1 MASILDIKFSNEV
14 IQILIENAEAIFPS
28 PESSPEL
35 GGRWTRLDL
44 LASTPEEGDNP
55 DGREAK
61 ERPADSEA
69 NHVTSSP
76 SSHPPPSASCGRKKA
91 SHALRSTVNGLSP
104 VEESC
109 SDIAVVE
116 RSVTTSGA
124 PSGENLNQST
134 RSGVLVSSG
143 ESSKAFSS
151 GFSDLSVNSL
161 PDMSL
166 LLRNAASS
174 SSERPRSKSHQ
185 HDSPPRVLTLKS
197 PALQQQLS
205 QAAIQVNPGV
215 VGLKGCS
222 LTGGNVRTYRFSF
235 MYECIFLL
243 LLIVPFLLTKQKTSE
258 NPDL

>member
-44 LASTPEEGDNP
+44 ATPEEGDSP

-61 ERPADSEA
+61 ERLAESEA
-69 NHVTSSP
+69 NHVITSP
-76 SSHPPPSASCGRKKA
+76 SSHPPPSASCGRRKA
-91 SHALRSTVNGLSP
+91 SHALRSTLNGLSP

-109 SDIAVVE
+109 SDIVVVE

-134 RSGVLVSSG
+134 RNGVLVSSG

-174 SSERPRSKSHQ
+174 SAERPRSKSHQ

-205 QAAIQVNPGV
+205 QAALQVSSPSPV
-215 VGLKGCS
+215 
-222 LTGGNVRTYRFSF
+222 
-235 MYECIFLL
+235 
-243 LLIVPFLLTKQKTSE
+243 
-258 NPDL
+258 

>member
-1 MASILDIKFSNEV
+1 VASILDIKFSNEV

-44 LASTPEEGDNP
+44 IASTPEEGDSP

-61 ERPADSEA
+61 ERPAESEA
-69 NHVTSSP
+69 NHVTTSL
-76 SSHPPPSASCGRKKA
+76 SSHPPPSASCSRRKA
-91 SHALRSTVNGLSP
+91 SHALRSTLNGLSP

-109 SDIAVVE
+109 SDIV
-116 RSVTTSGA
+116 VTTSGA

-174 SSERPRSKSHQ
+174 SAERPRSKSHQ

-205 QAAIQVNPGV
+205 QAAIQVSSPSPV
-215 VGLKGCS
+215 
-222 LTGGNVRTYRFSF
+222 
-235 MYECIFLL
+235 
-243 LLIVPFLLTKQKTSE
+243 
-258 NPDL
+258 

>member
-1 MASILDIKFSNEV
+1 LTIFHGGVSPTFRPKEETVASILDIKFSNEV

-44 LASTPEEGDNP
+44 ASTPEEGDSP

-61 ERPADSEA
+61 ERLADSEA
-69 NHVTSSP
+69 NHVTSP
-76 SSHPPPSASCGRKKA
+76 SSHPPPSASSGRRKA
-91 SHALRSTVNGLSP
+91 SHALRSTLNGLSP

-109 SDIAVVE
+109 SDIVVVE

-143 ESSKAFSS
+143 ESSNKPFSS

-174 SSERPRSKSHQ
+174 STAERPRSKSHQ

-205 QAAIQVNPGV
+205 QAAIQVSSPSPV
-215 VGLKGCS
+215 
-222 LTGGNVRTYRFSF
+222 
-235 MYECIFLL
+235 
-243 LLIVPFLLTKQKTSE
+243 
-258 NPDL
+258 

>member
-1 MASILDIKFSNEV
+1 LSFKLLKVFHGGVSHTFRPKEETVASILDIKFSNEV

-44 LASTPEEGDNP
+44 ASTPEEGDSP
-55 DGREAK
+55 DGREAN
-61 ERPADSEA
+61 ERLADSEA
-69 NHVTSSP
+69 NHVTSP
-76 SSHPPPSASCGRKKA
+76 SSHPPPPPPSASCGRRKA
-91 SHALRSTVNGLSP
+91 SHALRSTLNGLSP

-109 SDIAVVE
+109 SDIV
-116 RSVTTSGA
+116 VTTSGA

-166 LLRNAASS
+166 LLRKNAASS
-174 SSERPRSKSHQ
+174 SGERPRSKSHQ

-205 QAAIQVNPGV
+205 QAAIQVSSPSPV
-215 VGLKGCS
+215 
-222 LTGGNVRTYRFSF
+222 
-235 MYECIFLL
+235 
-243 LLIVPFLLTKQKTSE
+243 
-258 NPDL
+258 

>member
-1 MASILDIKFSNEV
+1 MAVFVSHTFRPKEETVASILDIKFSNEV

-44 LASTPEEGDNP
+44 ASTPEEGDSP
-55 DGREAK
+55 DGGREAAEAK
-61 ERPADSEA
+61 ERLADSEA
-69 NHVTSSP
+69 NHVSSP
-76 SSHPPPSASCGRKKA
+76 SSHPPPSVICGRRKA
-91 SHALRSTVNGLSP
+91 SHALRSTLNGLSP

-109 SDIAVVE
+109 SDIVVVE

-134 RSGVLVSSG
+134 RNGVLVSSG

-174 SSERPRSKSHQ
+174 SAERPRSKSHQ

-205 QAAIQVNPGV
+205 QAALQVSSPSPV
-215 VGLKGCS
+215 
-222 LTGGNVRTYRFSF
+222 
-235 MYECIFLL
+235 
-243 LLIVPFLLTKQKTSE
+243 
-258 NPDL
+258 

>member
-44 LASTPEEGDNP
+44 ASTPEEGGDSP

-61 ERPADSEA
+61 ERLAESEA
-69 NHVTSSP
+69 NHVTTSP
-76 SSHPPPSASCGRKKA
+76 SSQPPPPSASCGRRKA

-109 SDIAVVE
+109 SDIGVD
-116 RSVTTSGA
+116 RSVTSGA
-124 PSGENLNQST
+124 PSGENLNQSP

-143 ESSKAFSS
+143 ESSNKPFSS

-174 SSERPRSKSHQ
+174 SAERPRSKSHQ

-205 QAAIQVNPGV
+205 QAAIQVSSPSPV
-215 VGLKGCS
+215 L
-222 LTGGNVRTYRFSF
+222 
-235 MYECIFLL
+235 
-243 LLIVPFLLTKQKTSE
+243 
-258 NPDL
+258 

>member
-1 MASILDIKFSNEV
+1 VASILDIKFSNEV

-44 LASTPEEGDNP
+44 VSTPEEGGDSP

-61 ERPADSEA
+61 ERLADSEA
-69 NHVTSSP
+69 NHVTTSP
-76 SSHPPPSASCGRKKA
+76 SSHPPPSASCGRRKA
-91 SHALRSTVNGLSP
+91 SHALRSTPNGLSP

-109 SDIAVVE
+109 SDIVAV
-116 RSVTTSGA
+116 TSGA

-134 RSGVLVSSG
+134 RSGVLVGSES
-143 ESSKAFSS
+143 SSKAFSS

-174 SSERPRSKSHQ
+174 SAERPRSKSHQ

-205 QAAIQVNPGV
+205 QAAIQVSSPSPV
-215 VGLKGCS
+215 L
-222 LTGGNVRTYRFSF
+222 
-235 MYECIFLL
+235 
-243 LLIVPFLLTKQKTSE
+243 
-258 NPDL
+258 